1 MGSDVIENCE
11 EKKQLIIAVCGVK
24 NSGKTTLLTKIVE
37 ILSKKGV
44 KVAVI
49 KHDGHDFSCDVE
61 GTDSDKLSKAGAY
74 GVAVFSKNRIFVHK
88 QLDREIE
95 RKMEPQLIKQF
106 PEAEII
112 FIEGMKNSE
121 YCKIEVIRKEISK
134 EPVSNPKGRFLIAT
148 DWEREH
154 FSERALDINDIEGI
168 VEVIEQLK
176 DKE

>member
-1 MGSDVIENCE
+1 MK
-11 EKKQLIIAVCGVK
+11 KKQIIIAICGVK
-24 NSGKTTLLTKIVE
+24 NSGKTTLLTKIVGM
-37 ILSKKGV
+37 LSKKGI

-74 GVAVFSKNRIFVHK
+74 GVAVFSKSRIFVHK
-88 QLDREIE
+88 QLASGIE
-95 RKMEPQLIKQF
+95 KETEQELVKQF
-106 PEAEII
+106 SEADII
-112 FIEGMKNSE
+112 FLEGMKNSE

-148 DWEREH
+148 DWEREC
-154 FSERALDINDIEGI
+154 FSEQALDINDIEGI
-168 VEVIEQLK
+168 VGVIEQLK